1 MKKAYWPYLVP
12 FLVFLVLT
20 YAGSWFFKT
29 FQLTRQ
35 SLENLRTVDIPDEI
49 LKDLQILE
57 GQQFTNESKFLDAVE
72 KQIGKEFTEQ
82 YKDSIVKQAE
92 IPYGTYI
99 FYPIKTL
106 IVGIFLYYYY
116 RRKSYP
122 EIIPSFSWVAVFVG
136 ILVFIIWV
144 LPEGWYQGIKI
155 EIGPWEFNPFILGS
169 SEFNPY
175 TFGKSWI
182 AYTLIVFRLM
192 GAALVVPIFEELF
205 WRSFAIRWLIKED
218 FTSVQLGTFTWFSC
232 IVIVLGFGFE
242 HHRWFV
248 GILAG
253 ILYNALLYYKKN
265 LSDCILAHA
274 VTNLLLG
281 IYVLVTQQW
290 TFW

>member
-1 MKKAYWPYLVP
+1 MKKLYWPYLVP

-20 YAGSWFFKT
+20 YAGSWFLKSFH
-29 FQLTRQ
+29 LTKK
-35 SLENLRTVDIPDEI
+35 SLENLRTVDIPEEI
-49 LKDLQILE
+49 LKDLQLLE
-57 GQQFTNESKFLDAVE
+57 EQKFTKEREFLDAVE
-72 KQIGKEFTEQ
+72 KQIGKELTDQ

-92 IPYGTYI
+92 IPYGIYL

-106 IVGIFLYYYY
+106 LVGMFLYYYY

-122 EIIPSFSWVAVFVG
+122 EITRSFSWVAVFIG

-144 LPEGWYQGIKI
+144 LPEGWYPQIKL
-155 EIGPWEFNPFILGS
+155 GSREFNPFKLGS

-175 TFGKSWI
+175 TFGKGWI
-182 AYTLIVFRLM
+182 VYTLIAFRLM
-192 GAALVVPIFEELF
+192 GAAVVVPIFEELF
-205 WRSFAIRWLIKED
+205 WRSFALRWLIKEE
-218 FTSVQLGTFTWFSC
+218 FTSVPIGAFTWFSC
-232 IVIVLGFGFE
+232 TVIVLGFGFE

-265 LSDCILAHA
+265 VSDCIIAHA